1 MKNRILLN
9 KILALFSLLII
20 IGTWSYSDYKRD
32 SKIFIE
38 NQQTKAELQKELLLN
53 SSCNHY
59 VDSLVNING
68 ELSKFKALTMAM
80 IHRGEATRD
89 LKYQV
94 GDIVYLKQDSS
105 RVVVEDL
112 IIGGGNYN
120 YFIKYR
126 VLFKNDSRK
135 EVTPE
140 MIF

>member
-1 MKNRILLN
+1 MKNRTLLN
-9 KILALFSLLII
+9 TVLAIFSLLII
-20 IGTWSYSDYKRD
+20 IGIWSYSDYKRD
-32 SKIFIE
+32 SKNFIE
-38 NQQTKAELQKELLLN
+38 NKKIKAELQKELLKN
-53 SSCNHY
+53 ASCNHY
-59 VDSLVNING
+59 VDSLVYING
-68 ELSKFKALTMAM
+68 ELSKFKSLTMAM
-80 IHRGEATRD
+80 IHKEEATRD

-94 GDIVYLKQDSS
+94 GDVVYLKQDSS

-112 IIGGGNYN
+112 IIGGGKYN